1 MPTFSP
7 VHLKLARGPA
17 RMQAISTPEDRASAG
32 DAARECSLLVQ
43 SRRVQREGDGV
54 GKATVSFSSPLFP
67 LPGDT
72 HTDAPRR
79 VRTHPETNLWGD
91 MVTPRVRPMSV
102 ALDVSSPLAFV
113 PDSCRKTPAAE
124 CPPQD
129 ACNPTPAT
137 RRLPQDICRK
147 TPAARRPQ
155 PDACS

>member
-43 SRRVQREGDGV
+43 SRRVQREGD
-54 GKATVSFSSPLFP
+54 
-67 LPGDT
+67 DT

-91 MVTPRVRPMSV
+91 MFTPRVRPMSV

-147 TPAARRPQ
+147 TPAVRHPQ
-155 PDACS
+155 PDTC